1 MILPEQKIY
10 RYMRHII
17 MPEISGPG
25 QKTLLESCAAVF
37 AKSARYAAPM
47 MYYLVSSGIEN
58 IKCYFED
65 CEGIELLMENLLDLN
80 PDVLIDRLE
89 AAEIIAKFQSNYECP
104 ENKLSCLI
112 VFGDYN
118 FIKHIIDSAIG
129 PFGTRSGFADKSRH
143 IPTIFVATE
152 NWRGAIQSVKKPEK
166 TLPFNSKFFGQ
177 PITSTGGENGPA
189 PGYLFSCCFAGALAA
204 VESIRLCLNLGNVSE
219 KPLYFDLLTMDFHRS
234 SNDGAIPYNPFHLAA
249 EEITE
254 GIRKKLLD
262 SKILIV
268 GAGGLG
274 SPAAY
279 ALALAGVGTIGL
291 VDSDSVEISN
301 LNRQILHSTS
311 RIGMPKVKSAESFLK
326 KINPDVGIVIYET
339 LFKKS
344 NAMEI
349 IKDYDVIIDGVDNLP
364 TRYLLNDACFFAGKP
379 LAEAGVLRFDGLGMT
394 IVPGKSQCYR
404 CIFSEMPPAGSIP
417 SCSESGVLGPV
428 PGVMG
433 SMQAVEAFKLLT
445 DTGKTLQNRLIMFN
459 ALDLDF
465 RIADVK
471 RDLNCPLCGQNP
483 SIKELM
489 EYETTCDDEP
499 DF

>member
-1 MILPEQKIY
+1 LVLPEQKIY

-25 QKTLLESCAAVF
+25 QKTLLESCATVF

-47 MYYLVSSGIEN
+47 MYYLVSSGIGS
-58 IKCYFED
+58 IKCYFDDGENV
-65 CEGIELLMENLLDLN
+65 EPLMENLRDLN
-80 PDVLIDRLE
+80 PDVSIERIKSP
-89 AAEIIAKFQSNYECP
+89 EITSKFQNAYEGP
-104 ENKLSCLI
+104 QKKLSCLI
-112 VFGDYN
+112 VFGDCN
-118 FIKHIIDSAIG
+118 FIKHIIDSAKG
-129 PFGTRSGFADKSRH
+129 PFDSSGFADQSRYV
-143 IPTIFVATE
+143 PTIFAATE
-152 NWRGAIQSVKKPEK
+152 NWRGAIKSVKKPEEA
-166 TLPFNSKFFGQ
+166 LPFNSEFFGQ
-177 PITSTGGENGPA
+177 TIISTGRENSPP

-204 VESIRLCLNLGNVSE
+204 VESIKLCLNLGNVSE
-219 KPLYFDLLTMDFHRS
+219 KPLYFDLLTMDFYRF
-234 SNDGAIPYNPFHLAA
+234 SNDGIISYNTSHLPA
-249 EEITE
+249 EKITE
-254 GIRKKLLD
+254 GMRKKILN
-262 SKILIV
+262 SKVLIV
-268 GAGGLG
+268 GTGGLG

-279 ALALAGVGTIGL
+279 ASAMAGVGTIGL

-326 KINPDVGIVIYET
+326 KINPDVDMVIYEK

-344 NAMEI
+344 NALEI

-417 SCSESGVLGPV
+417 SCSESGILGPV

-433 SMQAVEAFKLLT
+433 SIQAVEAFKLLT
-445 DTGKTLQNRLIMFN
+445 GIGNTLQNRLIMFD

-465 RIADVK
+465 RITDVK
-471 RDLNCPLCGQNP
+471 QDINCPLCGQNP

-489 EYETTCDDEP
+489 EYETTCDDDP